1 MASFK
6 APFHTLACGYPCL
19 PTHLW
24 KKLEAAHTC
33 SCFSK
38 RKEDHEFEAIL
49 DSKKEKDG
57 GRSEGDP
64 LLYLLGGLVEE
75 PLTYKVGLLFH

>member
-1 MASFK
+1 MASVK

-33 SCFSK
+33 SLSK

-49 DSKKEKDG
+49 GSKKERDG

-64 LLYLLGGLVEE
+64 LLYLLGGLVED
-75 PLTYKVGLLFH
+75 PLVYKVGFLFH